1 VPEGAV
7 ASKRFHLLSAFAFS
21 REAGS
26 HSDGAARGQAVE
38 AEGASPATA
47 PGSEGAAASP
57 PAGTRIGQAL
67 LTVLTVQ
74 LAALPSWLVVW
85 DRWLGHALASPAL
98 NGWWSKVPFLRDL
111 NLPPY
116 FLLVFACFPAVL
128 ILVWSNKHN
137 PVVVFPDLRQVASA
151 LVGDGVPQAQSLAG
165 NAVLLGSGVALA
177 AVLFRT
183 LTLRSLPGWELAVAL
198 LAYVLGW
205 ALREISVQGLLD
217 VWRKKQDLLLSLVLA
232 HLALIALLEACTSR
246 REMRW
251 LPFLLFVLA
260 ALNLLRHRPRL
271 HPVFWITSLALVLST
286 LELSRWWFS
295 VVGDEYS
302 FFQIAKRILEQE
314 SLSVIGSKLFLGV
327 EVFGSH
333 PYLSSL
339 IQAVSMK
346 VLGVDNFGWRFSSI
360 YVSAVSIGL
369 FYYFFRAF
377 VSRSTALLACT
388 FLAASH
394 YLMNFAKIGYNN
406 TQALLAMSLALAA
419 SVWAVRSKGPL
430 SFASLGLAL
439 GFCFYVYPAALYV
452 LPIPGLLLVFFAPPR
467 SRPMAGRWVVL
478 LVSVLLCIFPLFLQR
493 AYWESKRAGTLL
505 ADPELAQNV
514 GAAAIRHAKALAY
527 AAVSFVYA
535 IDERHFVASSYV
547 DPLSAALVIVGLS
560 YILTLALKARTAR
573 FLLLSFGLLL
583 VLLGATHGEVS
594 PPTTRAFLLLPW
606 WALFAAV
613 GLTWIGEQI
622 ANVLGGRWYIAGFW
636 GLVMCAI
643 LTLNLYQAYVLAPP
657 RMERY
662 QNEVTLYLRM
672 VMQAQAQHSDP
683 MPTFVFITDPG
694 WSPEGI
700 SDNLHPVYFPD
711 WPPALKSVVVTGA
724 TLPAEAR
731 ALIADPNALVVIK
744 PWLTASWRSNLEDG
758 LRSLG
763 KVPCDIK
770 TLKGTTRFQLWHSG
784 GWGMLCG

>member
-1 VPEGAV
+1 VLQETVP
-7 ASKRFHLLSAFAFS
+7 SRQFHLP
-21 REAGS
+21 
-26 HSDGAARGQAVE
+26 AVFT
-38 AEGASPATA
+38 S
-47 PGSEGAAASP
+47 SC
-57 PAGTRIGQAL
+57 QAL

-85 DRWLGHALASPAL
+85 DRWQGHALASPAL
-98 NGWWSKVPFLRDL
+98 NEGWSKVPFLRNL
-111 NLPPY
+111 SLPPY
-116 FLLVFACFPAVL
+116 FLLVFPCFPAVL
-128 ILVWSNKHN
+128 ILVWWNKHN
-137 PVVVFPDLRQVASA
+137 PIIVFPKLRPVLSVPAA
-151 LVGDGVPQAQSLAG
+151 EGVSRAQQRAG
-165 NAVLLGSGVALA
+165 NAVLVGSGVGLVAI
-177 AVLFRT
+177 VLRI
-183 LTLRSLPGWELAVAL
+183 LTLRSLPGWELVVAL
-198 LAYVLGW
+198 LAYAVGW
-205 ALREISVQGLLD
+205 ALREISVQELLG
-217 VWRKKQDLLLSLVLA
+217 VWREKQDLVLSVVLA
-232 HLALIALLEACTSR
+232 HLALIALLAACTSR

-251 LPFLLFVLA
+251 LPFFLFVLA
-260 ALNLLRHRPRL
+260 ALNLLRHRRL
-271 HPVFWITSLALVLST
+271 VHPVFWITSLALVLST
-286 LELSRWWFS
+286 LELNRWWFS

-394 YLMNFAKIGYNN
+394 YLMNFSKIGYNN
-406 TQALLAMSLALAA
+406 TQALLAVSLALAA

-430 SFASLGLAL
+430 AFALLGLAM

-452 LPIPGLLLVFFAPPR
+452 LPITGLLLVFYAPPR
-467 SRPMAGRWVVL
+467 SRPMAGCWVVL

-505 ADPELAQNV
+505 IDPVLAQNV
-514 GAAAIRHAKALAY
+514 GAAAIRHAQALTY
-527 AAVSFVYA
+527 AAVSFVYV

-560 YILTLALKARTAR
+560 YILKLALKARTAR
-573 FLLLSFGLLL
+573 FLLLSFSVLL
-583 VLLGATHGEVS
+583 VLLGATHGEVN
-594 PPTTRAFLLLPW
+594 PPTTRMFLLLPW

-613 GLTWIGEQI
+613 GLTWVVEQI
-622 ANVLGGRWYIAGFW
+622 ANVLGGRWHIAGFW
-636 GLVMCAI
+636 GLAMVAI
-643 LTLNLYQAYVLAPP
+643 LTLNLYQAYVLTPP

-672 VMQAQAQHSDP
+672 VMQAQEQHSDP
-683 MPTFVFITDPG
+683 MPAFVFITDPG

-700 SDNLHPVYFPD
+700 RDNLHPVYFPD
-711 WPPALKSVVVTGA
+711 SPPELKSVVVTDA
-724 TLPAEAR
+724 NLPAEAR
-731 ALIADPNALVVIK
+731 ALIADPNTLVVIK

-758 LRSLG
+758 LRALG

-784 GWGMLCG
+784 GWGTLCG